1 MECLKVSS
9 VFKVLQVNIGVAFIA
24 LDLLEM
30 QHISVLGYAKDLM
43 CLRSHAHVLCL
54 AVMLLY
60 SPVNIP
66 RASCFREL

>member
-43 CLRSHAHVLCL
+43 CLRSHAHVLWL
-54 AVMLLY
+54 AVMLY